1 MLVCIHTSLLGLIAG
16 LGQYPKTNMQWVRFT
31 CPVTCWLCSSVRRCL
46 QSGQVSSAA
55 CSLHS
60 GSQRSWSRRTEVQM
74 EGRGTRHQDRSKPLA
89 ARWAQTQGEQS
100 LCSEERDKTMRIRKW
115 CHVLFRDNTDGCV
128 SYWVLIMIQVLSQHW
143 AEGNRRKRSRLLSYS
158 SNLKKSSK
166 CWRQTK
172 KTYHNFLTLFLGC
185 YWNDKQLWDC

>member
-1 MLVCIHTSLLGLIAG
+1 MVVYIHTMLLGPFAC

-31 CPVTCWLCSSVRRCL
+31 CPVTCWLCSSVRSCL
-46 QSGQVSSAA
+46 QSGQVSWAA

-60 GSQRSWSRRTEVQM
+60 GSQRNWSRRTEVQM

-100 LCSEERDKTMRIRKW
+100 LSSEERDKTMRIREW
-115 CHVLFRDNTDGCV
+115 CHVLYRDNTDEYV
-128 SYWVLIMIQVLSQHW
+128 SYWVLIMIHALSQHW
-143 AEGNRRKRSRLLSYS
+143 AEGNRRKCSRLPSYS

-166 CWRQTK
+166 RWRQTK
-172 KTYHNFLTLFLGC
+172 KTFQNFLTWFFGMLLK
-185 YWNDKQLWDC
+185 W